1 MELFF
6 LLWGFEPILC
16 FYKTQGFFN
25 SNYMFYSGRQSLP
38 LKHKFHCVSL
48 KKVHL
53 GTFFFGHPLGSPIRK
68 EFQKWSSFF
77 CLSGVATERS
87 QLFFCINFFRRKT
100 MFDFLNNSVMENRTR
115 NKKTVRRLLDK
126 IRRSLDHSVAL
137 NGGMTSLKFV
147 YGYCDVS
154 V

>member
-1 MELFF
+1 
-6 LLWGFEPILC
+6 
-16 FYKTQGFFN
+16 
-25 SNYMFYSGRQSLP
+25 
-38 LKHKFHCVSL
+38 
-48 KKVHL
+48 
-53 GTFFFGHPLGSPIRK
+53 
-68 EFQKWSSFF
+68 
-77 CLSGVATERS
+77 
-87 QLFFCINFFRRKT
+87 